1 MPLNDETRLE
11 RDPGSETP
19 SPAGVPDEL
28 VETEVWSDELI
39 ARHGLSVE
47 DVPLVSIGGGL
58 GSLAMLDTLRIA
70 GVPAAQLRT
79 VTDLDSP
86 EETYRLLAENSQIP
100 PHERLR
106 SDSQSVMDNIWGFPS
121 YAIREAW
128 RKKSFQPAWQVMS
141 EPILS
146 EFFTPQAGQV
156 YESVHREAA
165 RIGWPTM
172 RRDGYAR
179 LVRRRVGGGYFT
191 LISSGALGERSRTVT
206 RSRFVHLAV
215 GYLGIRLLRDLQE
228 YRERSGDYRS
238 VVNAYESHDHVYETA
253 LFRPT
258 TVVVRGSGI
267 VAARVLQRLFDD
279 REKNDAPT
287 RIVHLFRTYV
297 DGPQGDSATFRR
309 PGGRGY
315 AYQGFNFP
323 KASWGGQLRDQL
335 EAASPEERARLIDAF
350 GGTNVPKR
358 GVWQRQMDRGLAEGS
373 YEQRV
378 GEVTNVRNSP
388 GGGLVLEVG
397 GNGNSYEVGADFV
410 IDATGLV
417 ADIGQD
423 RLIGDLLEHG
433 GARRNPKGR
442 LDVGND
448 FSVLG
453 AESAPGKLYASGSI
467 TLGGPYAGVD
477 SFLGLQYA
485 ALAIADDLAAEGFCR
500 KIGPGRSL
508 SQWWRWVRGRSPD

>member
-1 MPLNDETRLE
+1 MSNGPTIH
-11 RDPGSETP
+11 PAA
-19 SPAGVPDEL
+19 PAGAIKPSSVPAEL
-28 VETEVWSDELI
+28 EATEIWSDELL
-39 ARHGLSVE
+39 ARHELPVE
-47 DVPLVSIGGGL
+47 DVPFLSIGGGL

-100 PHERLR
+100 EHERLR
-106 SDSQSVMDNIWGFPS
+106 SDSCSVLDNIWGFPS

-128 RKKSFQPAWQVMS
+128 QKKSFGPAWQVMA
-141 EPILS
+141 EPVLT

-156 YESVHREAA
+156 YESVHREAT
-165 RIGWPTM
+165 RIGWSAM
-172 RRDGYAR
+172 RREGYAR
-179 LVRRRVGGGYFT
+179 LIRRREGGGYFT
-191 LISSGALGERSRTVT
+191 FISYGPTGNRQRIVVRSTY
-206 RSRFVHLAV
+206 VHLSV
-215 GYLGIRLLRDLQE
+215 GYLGIRLLADLQE
-228 YRERSGDYRS
+228 YRERTGDHRS

-253 LFRPT
+253 AFRPT

-279 REKNDAPT
+279 REQRNAPT
-287 RIVHLFRTYV
+287 KIIHLFRNYI
-297 DGPQGDSATFRR
+297 DGPQGERATFRR
-309 PGGRGY
+309 PGGRGF

-323 KASWGGQLRDQL
+323 KASWGGQLREQL
-335 EAASPEERARLIDAF
+335 EQASPEERARLIDAF

-358 GVWQRQMDRGLAEGS
+358 GVWQRQMDRGLASGA

-378 GEVTNVRNSP
+378 GEVANVRP
-388 GGGLVLEVG
+388 APAGGLVLEVG
-397 GNGNSYEVGADFV
+397 GDAGSYEVAADFV

-417 ADIGQD
+417 ADIAQD
-423 RLIGDLLEHG
+423 RLIGDLLERG

-442 LDVGND
+442 LDVDTN
-448 FSVLG
+448 FALLG
-453 AESAPGKLYASGSI
+453 ADSDPGKLYASGSI

-477 SFLGLQYA
+477 SFLGLQYS
-485 ALAIADDLAAEGFCR
+485 ALAIADDLARAGFCKR
-500 KIGPGRSL
+500 IGPARSI